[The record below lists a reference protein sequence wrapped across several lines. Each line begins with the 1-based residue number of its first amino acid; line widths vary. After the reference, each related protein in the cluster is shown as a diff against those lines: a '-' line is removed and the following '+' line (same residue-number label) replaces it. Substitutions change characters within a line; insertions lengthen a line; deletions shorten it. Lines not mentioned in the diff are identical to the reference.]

1 MIFLMIVEYMNGV
14 RDKQTQLQ
22 KLEAKT
28 EDLAFLEVLVN
39 SLKIY

>member
-1 MIFLMIVEYMNGV
+1 MVFLMIVECMNGV

-22 KLEAKT
+22 KLEVKT
-28 EDLAFLEVLVN
+28 EDLAFLKVLVY

>member
-1 MIFLMIVEYMNGV
+1 MIVEYMNGV

-22 KLEAKT
+22 KLEVKT
-28 EDLAFLEVLVN
+28 EDLTFLEVLVY